1 MNKKTVS
8 LIGVISLIVIN
19 ALLFKI
25 ALDKTIDLVEV
36 PVANVEITPRSKI
49 DNDMIALMKVPRL
62 YLNENTI
69 QDKSDVIGLYT
80 DIEGTIPKGSLLY
93 KSLLFKESD
102 LPDYPSLKLKD
113 GQNVF
118 PLSTDLLKSSGNTFV
133 ANQKVDLH
141 VSISRK
147 KEAPLTDLFLKN
159 VRVLN
164 VLDRKGMDM
173 QTSTTNIPY
182 VINLAID
189 SQYIQDLKVAS
200 ELGSI
205 DLYASLSPNS
215 DPECILFEESKVLS
229 ELRDE

>member
-36 PVANVEITPRSKI
+36 PIANVEITPRSKI
-49 DNDMIALMKVPRL
+49 ESEMISMMKVPRL

-69 QDKSDVIGLYT
+69 LDKSDAIGLYT
-80 DIEGTIPKGSLLY
+80 DIEGIIPKGSLLY

-102 LPDYPSLKLKD
+102 LPDYPSLKLKE
-113 GQNVF
+113 GQSVF

-173 QTSTTNIPY
+173 KTSTTNIPY
-182 VINLAID
+182 IINLAID
-189 SQYIQDLKVAS
+189 SQFIQDLKIAS

-229 ELRDE
+229 ELRNE